1 MSLINLFSNIWLI
14 FINNPETDY
23 IIKTRVIQTHGINEE
38 LVIDNLVKFWSG
50 LGKGETYTIEIA
62 ASLKQQKQ
70 AKLIAFWDAL
80 AKRVLNNITN
90 GAEPLI
96 LVSTIAESHECLI
109 AFYLYFL
116 KKHAGIPLEKSV
128 KILAS
133 KISGIQYT
141 MSDEMKKIIYLICS

>member
-1 MSLINLFSNIWLI
+1 MSLINLFSNIWII
-14 FINNPETDY
+14 FINNPETDN

-50 LGKGETYTIEIA
+50 PGKGETYTIEITA
-62 ASLKQQKQ
+62 NLKEQKQ
-70 AKLIAFWDAL
+70 TKLIAFWDAL
-80 AKRVLNNITN
+80 AKRVHANITN
-90 GAEPLI
+90 GAEPLLI
-96 LVSTIAESHECLI
+96 VSTVMTSHECLI

-116 KKHAGIPLEKSV
+116 KKYAGIVLEKSV

-133 KISGIQYT
+133 KIAGIQYT